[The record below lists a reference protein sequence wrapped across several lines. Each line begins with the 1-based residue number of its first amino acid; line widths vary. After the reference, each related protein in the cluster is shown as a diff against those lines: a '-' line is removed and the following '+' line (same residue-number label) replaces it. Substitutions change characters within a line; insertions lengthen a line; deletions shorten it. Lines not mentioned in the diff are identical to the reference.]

1 MKVRLDKYLANL
13 GFGSRKEIAKMVKQG
28 LVKVNGQS
36 VLKSDTK
43 LTLGDVVDLFCLKSK
58 TKCKK
63 N

>member
-36 VLKSDTK
+36 VSKSDIK
-43 LTLGDVVDLFCLKSK
+43 LTLGDVVDLF
-58 TKCKK
+58 
-63 N
+63 